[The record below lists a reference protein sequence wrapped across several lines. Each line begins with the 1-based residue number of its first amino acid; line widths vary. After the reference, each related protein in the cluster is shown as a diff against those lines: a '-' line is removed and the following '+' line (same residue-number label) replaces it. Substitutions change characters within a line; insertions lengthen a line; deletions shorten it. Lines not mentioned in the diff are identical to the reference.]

1 VRRLI
6 DLFRG
11 AFLAGGGRPVALLI
25 LAVLTT
31 LSHLSE
37 APPLSGDH
45 QEMGSRLLGAM
56 TQPFR
61 AGREYLFDRYQQLA
75 PRVRKAQPVTIVE
88 IDEASLKRFGQW
100 PWPRTRLADLIDA
113 INFLQPAAIGLD
125 MYMPEPDATSPAQV
139 AATLPLEQKAL
150 ADRLRALPSHESR
163 LAASLRAAPSVLGAA
178 GFDFAAQTTVD
189 RMRTA
194 PVLSR
199 GEDAAPYLRHF
210 PWVLAS
216 LPELQAAAHGQALL
230 SVSLEE
236 SIVRRIPLLM
246 TLGDTV
252 VPSLALEMLRV
263 GSGAPAIEARVGP
276 LGMESI
282 AVADLVVP
290 VQYSGEIW
298 LHFAAR
304 AGAASR
310 QVSAAD
316 VLDGKVAAELFENK
330 LVLVGLTGSGL
341 QDMRTTP
348 LRELVPGIEIQAQVI
363 ESLFDGAVLHRPAWL
378 KTTELLL
385 LAGTGLLMIW
395 LIPRR
400 QGRLAAALTSNQ
412 KASTWFVT
420 GLNVICLGAG
430 FLVFKYTGLLFDAA
444 GLFIGFSGLLASLVS
459 SAMIEIE
466 QENQRLAAE
475 QQRMREEA
483 ARVAGELAAA
493 RAIQINSLPS
503 AEKLFAAE
511 RRFAVAALLEPAREV
526 GGDLYDFFM
535 LDAHHLFFVIGDVS
549 GKGVP
554 ASLFMAVT
562 KALAKSAARRGEPQL
577 AEIIATANREIGAE
591 NPESFFVTAIAG
603 IFDADNGRLILC
615 NAGHDAPL
623 CRRADGRIE
632 PLAAASGPPLCVLD
646 GFPYASEEHSLAP
659 GDTLLLFTDGLTEA
673 NDDAGELFGSARIT
687 AALDALPAGCDAEA
701 VVAAMRE
708 GLRSFVGAAEPSD
721 DLTLLVLQRR

>member
-1 VRRLI
+1 MKRLVE
-6 DLFRG
+6 LLQN
-11 AFLAGGGRPVALLI
+11 AFLAGGGRPAALLI
-25 LAVLTT
+25 LVILTT
-31 LSHLSE
+31 LSVLSE
-37 APPLSGDH
+37 APLPTADQRDLSD
-45 QEMGSRLLGAM
+45 RLLGAM

-61 AGREYLFDRYQQLA
+61 GGREYLFDSYQRLA
-75 PRVRKAQPVTIVE
+75 PRVRKAQPVAIVE

-100 PWPRTRLADLIDA
+100 PWPRNRLAELVDA

-125 MYMPEPDATSPAQV
+125 MYMPEPDATSPEQV
-139 AATLPLEQKAL
+139 AANLPLERKDL

-178 GFDFAAQTTVD
+178 GFDFAAQTTAN
-189 RMRTA
+189 RMRTV

-199 GEDAAPYLRHF
+199 GEDAAPHLRHF

-216 LPELQAAAHGQALL
+216 LPELQDAAHGQALL

-263 GSGAPAIEARVGP
+263 GSGAAAIEADVGP
-276 LGMESI
+276 LGVETV
-282 AVADLVVP
+282 AVADLAVP
-290 VQYSGEIW
+290 VQSRGEIW
-298 LHFAAR
+298 LHFAER
-304 AGAASR
+304 TGTASR
-310 QVSAAD
+310 QISAAD
-316 VLDGKVAAELFENK
+316 VLDGKVAAELIENK

-348 LRELVPGIEIQAQVI
+348 LRELVPGIEIQAQII

-378 KTTELLL
+378 KTTEVLL

-400 QGRLAAALTSNQ
+400 RGRLAAALTSNQ
-412 KASTWFVT
+412 KASTWFIT
-420 GLNVICLGAG
+420 GLNIVFLGAG
-430 FLVFKYTGLLFDAA
+430 FLLFRYAGLLFDAA

-475 QQRMREEA
+475 QQRLREEA

-503 AEKLFAAE
+503 AAILFGAE
-511 RRFAVAALLEPAREV
+511 TRFAVAALLEPAREV

-535 LDAHHLFFVIGDVS
+535 LDARRLFFVIGDVS

-562 KALAKSAARRGEPQL
+562 KALAKSAARRGELQL
-577 AEIIATANREIGAE
+577 DAIIATANREIGAE
-591 NPESFFVTAIAG
+591 NPESLFVTAIAG
-603 IFDADNGRLILC
+603 IFDADSGRLILC

-632 PLAAASGPPLCVLD
+632 AFAPASGPPLCVLD
-646 GFPYASEEHSLAP
+646 DFTYAAEEHALAP
-659 GDTLLLFTDGLTEA
+659 GDVLLLFTDGLTEA
-673 NDDAGELFGSARIT
+673 NNAAGELFGGERVGAVLAS
-687 AALDALPAGCDAEA
+687 LPAGSDAKGMLT
-701 VVAAMRE
+701 VMRE
-708 GLRSFVGAAEPSD
+708 QLRQFVDGAEPSD
-721 DLTLLVLQRR
+721 DLTLLALQRR